1 MNTININTLI
11 FRLICIFIL
20 GLASVANASA
30 SGLTLA
36 QYREWN
42 RDPIKKEM
50 LNTYTA
56 GMGQG
61 VTFANVYNK
70 TQKIPMIFCPPNSLQ
85 ITGDLTNTVLAKFIA
100 KNSFKPT
107 DEISIILIFAM
118 KDAYPC

>member
-1 MNTININTLI
+1 MTKMI
-11 FRLICIFIL
+11 FRLICITLL
-20 GLASVANASA
+20 GLASVANATA
-30 SGLTLA
+30 SGLTLS
-36 QYREWN
+36 QYRDWS

-70 TQKIPMIFCPPNSLQ
+70 TQKIPMIFCPPNTLQ

-107 DEISIILIFAM
+107 DEISIILICAM
-118 KDAYPC
+118 NDAYPC

>member
-1 MNTININTLI
+1 MNKFLRNTFFLA
-11 FRLICIFIL
+11 LL
-20 GLASVANASA
+20 GLSCIVGSVSA
-30 SGLTLA
+30 SGLTLT
-36 QYREWN
+36 QYREWQ

-70 TQKIPMIFCPPNSLQ
+70 TQKMPMIFCPPGDLQ
-85 ITGDLTNTVLAKFIA
+85 MTGDLTNIVLAKFIA
-100 KNSFKPT
+100 KNNFKPT
-107 DEISIILIFAM
+107 DEISIILIFAL

>member
-1 MNTININTLI
+1 MKNI
-11 FRLICIFIL
+11 FRHLLSLSFLIM
-20 GLASVANASA
+20 VTMVNTASA

-42 RDPIKKEM
+42 KDPIKKEM

-56 GMGQG
+56 GIGQG
-61 VTFANVYNK
+61 ITFANVYNK
-70 TQKIPMIFCPPNSLQ
+70 TQKIPMIFCPPNELP

-100 KNSFKPT
+100 KNSFKST
-107 DEISIILIFAM
+107 DEISIILIFAL

>member
-1 MNTININTLI
+1 MQHMMRRCLSLMLLSLLTLS
-11 FRLICIFIL
+11 FS
-20 GLASVANASA
+20 AASA
-30 SGLTLA
+30 GLTLG

-50 LNTYTA
+50 LNAYLA

-61 VTFANVYNK
+61 VLFSNIYNK
-70 TQKIPMIFCPPNSLQ
+70 TQKIPMIFCPPNTLQ

-100 KNSFKPT
+100 KNNFKSS
-107 DEISIILIFAM
+107 DEISIILIFAL

>member
-1 MNTININTLI
+1 MKKVIYRLVWITL
-11 FRLICIFIL
+11 
-20 GLASVANASA
+20 LALSGVANASA
-30 SGLTLA
+30 TGLTLA

-70 TQKIPMIFCPPNSLQ
+70 TQKIPMIFCPPNTLQ
-85 ITGDLTNTVLAKFIA
+85 ITGDLTNIVLAKFIA
-100 KNSFKPT
+100 KNSFKHT
-107 DEISIILIFAM
+107 DEISIILIFAL

>member
-1 MNTININTLI
+1 MKKI
-11 FRLICIFIL
+11 FQKFIL
-20 GLASVANASA
+20 LSFVSVSSIVGSAWAN
-30 SGLTLA
+30 GLTIA
-36 QYREWN
+36 QYNEWN

-61 VTFANVYNK
+61 VVFSNIYNK
-70 TQKIPMIFCPPNSLQ
+70 TQKIPMIFCPPNNLQ
-85 ITGDLTNTVLAKFIA
+85 LTGDLTNSILAKFIA
-100 KNSFKPT
+100 KNNFKLT

>member
-1 MNTININTLI
+1 MIKIL
-11 FRLICIFIL
+11 RLICIAIL
-20 GLASVANASA
+20 GLSSLANATA

-50 LNTYTA
+50 LNTYTS

-61 VTFANVYNK
+61 VIFANIYNK
-70 TQKIPMIFCPPNSLQ
+70 TQKIPMIFCPPNTLQ
-85 ITGDLTNTVLAKFIA
+85 MTGDLTNTVLAKFIA
-100 KNSFKPT
+100 KNNFKPT
-107 DEISIILIFAM
+107 DEMSIILIFAL

>member
-1 MNTININTLI
+1 MKTLI
-11 FRLICIFIL
+11 RKLIFITVL
-20 GLASVANASA
+20 GMSTFVGTAAA
-30 SGLTLA
+30 SGLTIS

-61 VTFANVYNK
+61 VMFANIYNK
-70 TQKIPMIFCPPNSLQ
+70 TQKIPMIFCPPNNLQ
-85 ITGDLTNTVLAKFIA
+85 MTGDLTNNILAKFIA
-100 KNSFKPT
+100 KNNFKAS
-107 DEISIILIFAM
+107 DEISIIMIFAL

>member
-1 MNTININTLI
+1 MKKIIQPLLSLI
-11 FRLICIFIL
+11 LV
-20 GLASVANASA
+20 LATAIASTASA
-30 SGLTLA
+30 SGLTLS
-36 QYREWN
+36 QYREWS

-70 TQKIPMIFCPPNSLQ
+70 TKKIPMIFCPPDDLQ

-100 KNSFKPT
+100 KNSFKPS
-107 DEISIILIFAM
+107 DEISIILIFAL

>member
-1 MNTININTLI
+1 MNTMMI
-11 FRLICIFIL
+11 RLICIAIL
-20 GLASVANASA
+20 GLTSVANASA

-70 TQKIPMIFCPPNSLQ
+70 TQKIPMIFCPPDSLQ

>member
-1 MNTININTLI
+1 MKNI
-11 FRLICIFIL
+11 FRHLLSLSFLIM
-20 GLASVANASA
+20 VTTVNTASA

-42 RDPIKKEM
+42 KDPIKKEM

-61 VTFANVYNK
+61 ITFANVYNK
-70 TQKIPMIFCPPNSLQ
+70 TQKIPMIFCPPNELP

-100 KNSFKPT
+100 KNSFKST
-107 DEISIILIFAM
+107 DEISIILIFAL

>member
-1 MNTININTLI
+1 MKKYIY
-11 FRLICIFIL
+11 RLICFTIL
-20 GLASVANASA
+20 GLSTIVMSASAFA

-42 RDPIKKEM
+42 RDPNKKEM

-70 TQKIPMIFCPPNSLQ
+70 TQKIPMIFCPPNTLQ

-107 DEISIILIFAM
+107 DEISIILIFAL

>member
-1 MNTININTLI
+1 MKNI
-11 FRLICIFIL
+11 FRHLLSLSFLIM
-20 GLASVANASA
+20 VTTVNTASA
-30 SGLTLA
+30 SGLTLS

-42 RDPIKKEM
+42 KDPIKKEM

-61 VTFANVYNK
+61 ITFANVYNK
-70 TQKIPMIFCPPNSLQ
+70 TQKIPMIFCPPNELP

-100 KNSFKPT
+100 KNSFKST
-107 DEISIILIFAM
+107 DEISIILIFAL

>member
-1 MNTININTLI
+1 MNKLLRPILCLS
-11 FRLICIFIL
+11 FL
-20 GLASVANASA
+20 GLAFSIGTVSA
-30 SGLTLA
+30 SGLTLT
-36 QYREWN
+36 QYREWQ

-70 TQKIPMIFCPPNSLQ
+70 TQKVPMIFCPPGDLPM
-85 ITGDLTNTVLAKFIA
+85 TGDLTNVVLAKFIA
-100 KNSFKPT
+100 KNNFKPT
-107 DEISIILIFAM
+107 DEISIILIFAL

>member
-1 MNTININTLI
+1 MKNSIRTLLGWAL
-11 FRLICIFIL
+11 LIITSL
-20 GLASVANASA
+20 TSQASA

-61 VTFANVYNK
+61 IVFANIYNK
-70 TQKIPMIFCPPNSLQ
+70 TQKIPMIFCPPSELP
-85 ITGDLTNTVLAKFIA
+85 ITGDLTNIVLAKFIA
-100 KNSFKPT
+100 KNTFKAS
-107 DEISIILIFAM
+107 DEISIIFIFAL

>member
-1 MNTININTLI
+1 MKNLI
-11 FRLICIFIL
+11 RKLICIVAL
-20 GLASVANASA
+20 GLSTFVATASA
-30 SGLTLA
+30 SGLTLS

-50 LNTYTA
+50 LNAYTA

-70 TQKIPMIFCPPNSLQ
+70 TQKIPMIFCPPNTLQ

-107 DEISIILIFAM
+107 DEISIILIFAL